1 MQYDVAIIGAGAAG
15 LTAARALAR
24 QGLSVAICEARDRIG
39 GRAWTVFRPGLEA
52 PIDLGAEFA
61 HTRDLRDELWAAK
74 IATVDVGGEGY
85 DFASGS
91 LQHSDDPFDAAMQ
104 LVGRVDRS
112 QSDES
117 VASYVQRMRPSI
129 GQRAADAI
137 EMLTSGF
144 DAADPTIASVRAIER
159 EWSGGGLQSG
169 DTRPV
174 DGYGGLFA
182 YMLGAFDPGRV
193 RLLLQ
198 AVVDRIERNDRGV
211 RIHMLRFDRRVHLDS
226 KAVIVT
232 VPVGVLQRSGVPGAI
247 AFDPKLPPQTQ
258 EALDKLVMGNV
269 MKVVMQFRE
278 PFWETIAE
286 GRYRDAGFI
295 HASGAPFPTVWT
307 HLPLRMRRLTA
318 WAGGPAAGALCEQ
331 HAVRRAI
338 EHVGTLFGIDAGA
351 LLEVA
356 LLHDWQADPFA
367 RGAYSYVAV
376 GGDGARERLARPAD
390 GCTVFAGEA
399 TAPAALAGTVA
410 GAMASG
416 KAAAQH
422 VLETC

>member
-1 MQYDVAIIGAGAAG
+1 MRYDVAVIGAGAAG
-15 LTAARALAR
+15 LTAARALAH
-24 QGLSVAICEARDRIG
+24 QGRSVAICEARDRLG

-61 HTRDLRDELWAAK
+61 HTSELRNELWKAN
-74 IATVDVGGEGY
+74 IASVDVGGEGY
-85 DFASGS
+85 DFVSGA
-91 LQHSDDPFDAAMQ
+91 LQHSDDPFEAAMQ

-112 QSDES
+112 RADES
-117 VASYVQRMRPSI
+117 VVSYVQRMRPTI

-137 EMLTSGF
+137 QMLASGF
-144 DAADPTIASVRAIER
+144 DAADPAIASVQAIER

-174 DGYGGLFA
+174 GGYGRLFA
-182 YMLGAFDPGRV
+182 TMVAGFGSGRV

-198 AVVDRIERNDRGV
+198 TVVDRIERHDRGV
-211 RIHMLRFDRRVHLDS
+211 RIDALRFQRRMHLEAD
-226 KAVIVT
+226 AVIVT
-232 VPVGVLQRSGVPGAI
+232 VPVGVLQRSEGMGAI
-247 AFDPKLPPQTQ
+247 AFDPGLPAPTQ

-269 MKVVMQFRE
+269 MKVVMQFHE

-295 HASGAPFPTVWT
+295 HASGASFPTVWT

-318 WAGGPAAGALCEQ
+318 WAGGPAAEALLEQ
-331 HAVRRAI
+331 DAVRRAI
-338 EHVGTLFGIDAGA
+338 DHVGVLFGIDADA
-351 LLEVA
+351 LLEIA
-356 LLHDWQADPFA
+356 LLHDWHGDPFA

-376 GGDGARERLARPAD
+376 GGDGARELLACPVDER
-390 GCTVFAGEA
+390 TVFAGEA
-399 TAPAALAGTVA
+399 AAPAALAGTVA

-416 KAAAQH
+416 KAAAER